1 MGEAMRGKQRQREKM
16 LCMLALKMEVG
27 AMSPW
32 TKQRN
37 RFLLSIS
44 GESTALLTP

>member
-27 AMSPW
+27 
-32 TKQRN
+32 
-37 RFLLSIS
+37 LIGIS
-44 GESTALLTP
+44 D